1 MLKSLN
7 EGRKNMKTSSKKKTK
22 TIYEIEENRLKSII
36 KKVVRGLDIDGI
48 YRIQIEFPKNYE
60 TWLTTQS
67 SPVLAL
73 FFDTVYSTSDIH
85 EKKREIEE
93 NLKYILNMNFLI
105 VPIPYSDAKYHLRK
119 PRNI

>member
-1 MLKSLN
+1 
-7 EGRKNMKTSSKKKTK
+7 MKANSKKKTK
-22 TIYEIEENRLKSII
+22 TIYEIEEVRLKSLI
-36 KKVVRGLDIDGI
+36 KQVIRSLEIEGI
-48 YRIQIEFPKNYE
+48 YRVQIEFPKNYE

-93 NLKYILNMNFLI
+93 NLKYILNMSFTV
-105 VPIPYSDAKYHLRK
+105 VPIPYSEVKYHLRK